1 MCGKKVLS
9 GWRVRVFRAHD
20 EHQYPEVTFLSPGE
34 MSGISQICTITL
46 VFRLAAPEFH
56 FTACRAAGSPVTT
69 ALTKWSRSVLAD
81 LVPAIEPNLHPA
93 LQNKASCCLYSFTVI
108 LSLNL
113 VPLTWKNLKYC
124 NIWNTACKEPAVD
137 QAQQHWWQKK
147 ALSTE
152 HKYQGDLHRRI
163 GRFSLFIPEY
173 LLGLLQLQGFVAWTS
188 DVRC

>member
-1 MCGKKVLS
+1 
-9 GWRVRVFRAHD
+9 
-20 EHQYPEVTFLSPGE
+20 

-56 FTACRAAGSPVTT
+56 LTACRAAGSPVTT

-108 LSLNL
+108 LSLSL

-147 ALSTE
+147 GTWWKYSSIGDAELLSGKKILQCKEKGKKVNVHSWTRSWVKLIKGHNTALNARKTVE
-152 HKYQGDLHRRI
+152 N
-163 GRFSLFIPEY
+163 
-173 LLGLLQLQGFVAWTS
+173 WTTS
-188 DVRC
+188 